1 MQIAIPAGSEEQAR
15 AFYVELLRFD
25 EIPKPPELVARGGVW
40 LRSGEAKLHLG
51 VDPDFRA
58 ARKAHP
64 AFVCADYD
72 ALLPRLAARGVA
84 IERDENLFEGNAH
97 CYVSDPFGN
106 RIELIAET

>member
-1 MQIAIPAGSEEQAR
+1 VQIAIPAGSEQQAR
-15 AFYVELLRFD
+15 AFYVELLGFG

-40 LRSGEAKLHLG
+40 LRSGEATLHLG

-72 ALLPRLAARGVA
+72 ALVPRLAARGVA
-84 IERDENLFEGNAH
+84 IERHENLFEGSAH

-106 RIELIAET
+106 RIELIAEG